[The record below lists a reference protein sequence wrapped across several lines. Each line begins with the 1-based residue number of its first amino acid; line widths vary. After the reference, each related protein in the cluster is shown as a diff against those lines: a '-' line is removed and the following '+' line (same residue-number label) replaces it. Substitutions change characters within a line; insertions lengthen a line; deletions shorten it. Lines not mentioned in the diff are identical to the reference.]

1 MISFSLRAMGST
13 TVAPRLY
20 VAAAGLGPPLVAML
34 RADDWLRTWNVA
46 LIAAAIGA
54 AAALLVLAIGVAVR
68 GSAGMVKRAA
78 MEISA
83 LGCALVVAEA
93 ALVASAPETWP
104 DDPLVR
110 RMLIRERAAERLG
123 VEYEAR
129 IRADVVRDLQ
139 SRGVD
144 ALPGFAQIVG
154 SSPSVSAAI
163 RDRGLLPLSNASHA
177 LVVECNEGPGFV
189 KYRSDEFGF
198 NNPPGIA
205 SGPLD
210 VAVIGESLAVGHCV
224 PPSTSAVDLIRARYP
239 RTANFGVAGSRVLA
253 QVGVFREY
261 AAPVAPPVVVWFVNP
276 NFALPR
282 TELDQPV
289 LVKYLTDP
297 EFSQGLR
304 SRQDEIDSFVR
315 EVLVPLN
322 LARDEQ
328 LRTQIADASSLPLVR
343 MLKFR
348 DVRSLVA
355 IPRALQRPQRRPD
368 LSHFE
373 RAVDLVADSAHQWGG
388 TVIVAILPSFF
399 LSNGDPA
406 SVARHDAVLRALEN
420 RPVSVVDGGALFAA
434 QADIESLYNLGVEN
448 HPSQR
453 GHALLAGAIVAA
465 IEQAF
470 HERPRNLT
478 TH

>member
-1 MISFSLRAMGST
+1 MMSFSLRAMGST

-20 VAAAGLGPPLVAML
+20 VAAAGLGPPFVATL
-34 RADDWLRTWNVA
+34 RADDWLQTWNLA
-46 LIAAAIGA
+46 LIAGAIGA

-68 GSAGMVKRAA
+68 GSARMVKRVAT
-78 MEISA
+78 EISA
-83 LGCALVVAEA
+83 LGCALVVAEV
-93 ALVASAPETWP
+93 ALVARAPETWP
-104 DDPLVR
+104 DNPRVQ
-110 RMLIRERAAERLG
+110 RMMVRERAAERYG

-129 IRADVVRDLQ
+129 LRADVVRDFR

-154 SSPSVSAAI
+154 SSPSVSQAI
-163 RDRGLLPLSNASHA
+163 RDRGLVPLSNASHA
-177 LVVECNEGPGFV
+177 LIIECNEGPGFL
-189 KYRSDEFGF
+189 KYYSDELGF
-198 NNPPGIA
+198 NNPPGVA

-224 PPSTSAVDLIRARYP
+224 PPSKSTVDLIRARYP

-261 AAPVAPPVVVWFVNP
+261 AAPLEPPLVVWFVNS

-289 LVKYLTDP
+289 LVKYLEDP

-304 SRQDEIDSFVR
+304 SRQGEVDSFVR

-328 LRTQIADASSLPLVR
+328 LRTEIAHVSSFPLAR
-343 MLKFR
+343 MMKFR
-348 DVRSLVA
+348 DVRGLID
-355 IPRALQRPQRRPD
+355 IPRALKRPQSEPD

-373 RAVDLVADSAHQWGG
+373 RAVDLVVDSTHRWGG
-388 TVIVAILPSFF
+388 TVMVAMLPSFG
-399 LSNGDPA
+399 LSKGDPA
-406 SVARHDAVLRALEN
+406 TVARHDAVLRVLEN

-434 QADIESLYNLGVEN
+434 QADVESLYNLGIEN
-448 HPSQR
+448 HPSEK
-453 GHALLAGAIVAA
+453 GHALLAGAIIAA
-465 IEQAF
+465 IEQAH
-470 HERPRNLT
+470 HERPRIIAS
-478 TH
+478 H